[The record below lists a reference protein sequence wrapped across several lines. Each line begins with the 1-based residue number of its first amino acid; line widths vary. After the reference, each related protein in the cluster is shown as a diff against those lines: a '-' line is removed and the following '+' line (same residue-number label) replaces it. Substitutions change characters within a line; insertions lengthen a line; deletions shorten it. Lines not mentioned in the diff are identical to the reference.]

1 MKRKVIKLLNSLSI
15 LIIIICLSACANGK
29 GGELERIS
37 FFYQQGTTTDY
48 ESYMYY
54 DDDYFSGTVV
64 FKFNGKFYR
73 GEYVN
78 EIINFGKDRGKE
90 KIDIDIIEVGDD
102 DYTSIHNEKIE
113 NMIKDIF
120 KGSREVGE
128 KFTMCI

>member
-1 MKRKVIKLLNSLSI
+1 MNNVKVINDKI
-15 LIIIICLSACANGK
+15 WVNGIEDVIAYDT
-29 GGELERIS
+29 GFHGECEITFKDNEMVVVS
-37 FFYQQGTTTDY
+37 
-48 ESYMYY
+48 YY

-120 KGSREVGE
+120 IGSREVGE
-128 KFTMCI
+128 KFTFDI

>member
-1 MKRKVIKLLNSLSI
+1 MNNVKVINDKIWVNGI
-15 LIIIICLSACANGK
+15 EDIIAYATGFH
-29 GGELERIS
+29 GECKIDFEDNEMVVVS
-37 FFYQQGTTTDY
+37 
-48 ESYMYY
+48 YY

-73 GEYVN
+73 GEYID

-128 KFTMCI
+128 KFTFDIQ

>member
-54 DDDYFSGTVV
+54 DDDYFNGDSTEYNPSLATCSLCLAMSSFASNRNQNYKDYSFRYRNVYNLMEQIG
-64 FKFNGKFYR
+64 FN
-73 GEYVN
+73 N
-78 EIINFGKDRGKE
+78 
-90 KIDIDIIEVGDD
+90 IEVNDW
-102 DYTSIHNEKIE
+102 YTTKPTT
-113 NMIKDIF
+113 D
-120 KGSREVGE
+120 
-128 KFTMCI
+128 

>member
-1 MKRKVIKLLNSLSI
+1 MNNVKVINDKI
-15 LIIIICLSACANGK
+15 WVNGIEDVIAYDT
-29 GGELERIS
+29 GFHGECEIAFEDNEMVVVS
-37 FFYQQGTTTDY
+37 
-48 ESYMYY
+48 YY

-128 KFTMCI
+128 KFTFDIH

>member
-1 MKRKVIKLLNSLSI
+1 MNNVKVVNDKIWVNEI
-15 LIIIICLSACANGK
+15 EDVIAYDTGFH
-29 GGELERIS
+29 GECEIAFKDNEMVVVS
-37 FFYQQGTTTDY
+37 
-48 ESYMYY
+48 YY

-73 GEYVN
+73 GEYMD

-128 KFTMCI
+128 KFKFDI

>member
-1 MKRKVIKLLNSLSI
+1 MNNVKVINDKI
-15 LIIIICLSACANGK
+15 WVNGIEDVIAYDT
-29 GGELERIS
+29 GFHGECEIAFKDNEMVVVS
-37 FFYQQGTTTDY
+37 
-48 ESYMYY
+48 YY

-120 KGSREVGE
+120 EGSREVGE
-128 KFTMCI
+128 KFTFDI